1 MGGVWEQ
8 QIRSVKSILTALLK
22 QHSENLNDEVERI
35 INTRPITYNNLGG
48 VNSIVPLNPM

>member
-1 MGGVWEQ
+1 MEGVWEQ
-8 QIRSVKSILTALLK
+8 QIRSVKSILAALLK

-35 INTRPITYNNLGG
+35 INTRPITCNNLDG